1 MRLRRTY
8 PHVLSMP
15 LSRVKDPE
23 NVWKVLSMPRKD
35 RDHFSLLCDIGDLAA
50 LVTGSHNIET
60 FLDSAVKLVSR
71 HLKADVC
78 SIYLYDESADELVL
92 KATVGLNPRA
102 VGRIRMKPGDG
113 LVGTTFAELHPIRE
127 AFASCNPLFKYF
139 EEADEERFESFLSV
153 PIQRG
158 VQRIGVLVVQH
169 EETDYFSERDVMAL
183 KASASQLA
191 GAVENARLLMDL
203 YEATGTPPET
213 HAPDSL
219 KFIRGQSAS
228 EGIAQGP
235 ITFFKKSHVA
245 YLSGNATLC
254 SRYTVEDFQRA
265 VKQTSR
271 QLADLQSRLAER
283 LPESASLIF
292 TAHFMILK
300 DPKFIDRIVHQIS
313 EGASPPDAVR
323 SVARHYINVFSS
335 SSHAYIREK
344 VSDMEDLAGR
354 ILKNMFRRSRET
366 QENDKGKIVVAGELY
381 PSEILKLASEDVQG
395 IILVKGGITSHV
407 SILARSLKIPLVIAD
422 HPRLMD
428 LPEDTPVLLDA
439 NVGNVYIRPDKEILL
454 QFTGHKAAARAL
466 AKSPDTVCR
475 LTLTGDGTRIRL
487 LANINL
493 LSELTFAKEMNA
505 EGIGLYRT
513 EFPFIVRPTFPS
525 EEEQH
530 LVYKH
535 LFDEMTDRE
544 VTIRTLDI
552 SGDKALVYSNATSGK
567 NPDLGLRSI
576 RFSLRHRPL
585 FEQQLRAILRA
596 GADAARL
603 RIMFPMISSLDEF
616 REARRVVD
624 TCLVDLEREALPHH
638 PGPSI
643 GMMVE
648 VPSVVEIMPA
658 LAREADFF
666 SIGTNDFI
674 QYTLAVDRT
683 NEKVADYYRAYHPAV
698 LRGLARVVRAA
709 KEAGREIAVCGEM
722 GHEGKYIPF
731 LLGIGV
737 RTLSVGPQF
746 LPDVHD
752 CISGLTLRDA
762 ERHAEALLAEDTLAG
777 ALKILEGLP
786 ESHG

>member
-1 MRLRRTY
+1 MA
-8 PHVLSMP
+8 
-15 LSRVKDPE
+15 
-23 NVWKVLSMPRKD
+23 RKD
-35 RDHFSLLCDIGDLAA
+35 RDHLNLLCDIGDLAA

-60 FLDSAVKLVSR
+60 FLDSTVKLVSR
-71 HLKADVC
+71 HLAADVC
-78 SIYLYDESADELVL
+78 SIYLYDETSEELVL

-102 VGRIRMKPGDG
+102 VGRVRMKPGEG
-113 LVGTTFAELHPIRE
+113 LVGTSFEHLSPIRE
-127 AFASCNPLFKYF
+127 AHARCNPLFKYF
-139 EEADEERFESFLSV
+139 EETDEDRFESFLSV

-158 VQRIGVLVVQH
+158 AQRIGVLVVQH
-169 EETDYFSERDVMAL
+169 EEADYFSERDVMAL
-183 KASASQLA
+183 RASASQLA

-203 YEATGTPPET
+203 YEATGTPVET
-213 HAPDSL
+213 QDHAQAAL

-228 EGIAQGP
+228 EGVAHGP
-235 ITFFKKSHVA
+235 ISFFKKSHVA
-245 YLSGNATLC
+245 FLSGNANLC
-254 SRYTVEDFQRA
+254 SRYTVEDFHQA
-265 VKQTSR
+265 VNQTSR
-271 QLADLQSRLAER
+271 QLADLQARLSER

-323 SVARHYINVFSS
+323 NVARHYISVFSS

-344 VSDMEDLAGR
+344 VSDIEDLAGR
-354 ILKNMFRRSRET
+354 ILKNLFRQGSSER
-366 QENDKGKIVVAGELY
+366 QENEKGKIVVAGELY

-422 HPRLMD
+422 HPNLMD
-428 LPEDTPVLLDA
+428 LPEETPVLLDA
-439 NVGNVYIRPDKEILL
+439 NVGNIYVRPDKEILL
-454 QFTGHKAAARAL
+454 QFAGHKAAGRVL
-466 AKSPDTVCR
+466 PKSPPTACPITC
-475 LTLTGDGTRIRL
+475 TLDGTRIRL

-493 LSELTFAKEMNA
+493 LSELSIAKELNA

-525 EEEQH
+525 EEEQY

-535 LFDEMTDRE
+535 LFDEMAGRE
-544 VTIRTLDI
+544 ITIRTLDI

-576 RFSLRHRPL
+576 RFSLSNRPL

-596 GADAARL
+596 GAEAGRL

-616 REARRVVD
+616 REARRIVD
-624 TCLVDLEREALPHH
+624 DCLTDLAREDLPHH
-638 PGPSI
+638 PKPFI

-658 LAREADFF
+658 LGREADFF

-683 NEKVADYYRAYHPAV
+683 NEKVAGYYRAYHPAV
-698 LRGLARVVRAA
+698 LRGLARIVRAA
-709 KEAGREIAVCGEM
+709 TAAGREIAVCGEM
-722 GHEGKYIPF
+722 GHEAEYIPF
-731 LLGIGV
+731 LLGIGI

-746 LPDVHD
+746 LPAVHD
-752 CISGLTLRDA
+752 RISGMRLRDA
-762 ERHAEALLAEDTLAG
+762 ERIAEALLSEDTLAG
-777 ALKILEGLP
+777 AFSVLEAQSKLMD
-786 ESHG
+786 S

>member
-1 MRLRRTY
+1 M
-8 PHVLSMP
+8 S
-15 LSRVKDPE
+15 
-23 NVWKVLSMPRKD
+23 RKD
-35 RDHFSLLCDIGDLAA
+35 RDHFNLLCDIGDLAA
-50 LVTGSHNIET
+50 LVTGSHNIEA
-60 FLDSAVKLVSR
+60 FLNSAVQLVSR
-71 HLKADVC
+71 HLRADVC
-78 SIYLYDESADELVL
+78 SIYLYDESAEELVL
-92 KATVGLNPRA
+92 RATLGLNPKA
-102 VGRIRMKPGDG
+102 VGRIRMKPGEG
-113 LVGTTFAELHPIRE
+113 LVGATFENLHPIRE
-127 AFASCNPLFKYF
+127 AAAGSNPLFKYF
-139 EEADEERFESFLSV
+139 EEADEERFQSFLAV

-169 EETDYFSERDVMAL
+169 ETADYFTERDVMAL

-203 YEATGTPPET
+203 YEATGTRPEVQ
-213 HAPDSL
+213 ASASL

-245 YLSGNATLC
+245 FLSGDTHRHE
-254 SRYTVEDFQRA
+254 SYTVEDFHQA
-265 VKQTSR
+265 VRQTSR

-300 DPKFIDRIVHQIS
+300 DPKFIDRIVHQIA
-313 EGASPPDAVR
+313 EGVTPPDAVR
-323 SVARHYINVFSS
+323 NVARHYINVFAS

-354 ILKNMFRRSRET
+354 ILKNLFRRTAEK
-366 QENDKGKIVVAGELY
+366 QENEKGKIVVAAELY
-381 PSEILKLASEDVQG
+381 PSEILKMASEEVQG
-395 IILVKGGITSHV
+395 VILVKGGITSHV

-422 HPRLMD
+422 HPQLMN
-428 LPEDTPVLLDA
+428 LPEETPVLLDA
-439 NVGNVYIRPDKEILL
+439 NVGNIYIRPDREILL
-454 QFTGHKAAARAL
+454 QFAGHKAAGKAA
-466 AKSPDTVCR
+466 AASPSTACR
-475 LTLTGDGTRIRL
+475 ITRTGDGTRVRL

-493 LSELTFAKEMNA
+493 LSELAVARELNA

-513 EFPFIVRPTFPS
+513 EFPFIIRPTFPS
-525 EEEQH
+525 EEEQY

-535 LFDEMTDRE
+535 LLNEMADRE

-552 SGDKALVYSNATSGK
+552 AGDKALVYANATSGK

-576 RFSLRHRPL
+576 RFSLRNRPL

-596 GADAARL
+596 GAASRHL

-616 REARRVVD
+616 REARQVVEA
-624 TCLVDLEREALPHH
+624 CQRDLEREDLPHH
-638 PGPSI
+638 PRPSI

-658 LAREADFF
+658 LAREVDFF

-709 KEAGREIAVCGEM
+709 TAAGREIAVCGEM
-722 GHEGKYIPF
+722 GHETVYIPF

-746 LPDVHD
+746 LPAVHER
-752 CISGLTLRDA
+752 IAGLTLAEA
-762 ERHAEALLAEDTLAG
+762 ERHARLLLAEDTLAG
-777 ALKILEGLP
+777 ALKVLEAQAPGMETLP
-786 ESHG
+786 EARGTAP

>member
-1 MRLRRTY
+1 M
-8 PHVLSMP
+8 S
-15 LSRVKDPE
+15 
-23 NVWKVLSMPRKD
+23 RKD
-35 RDHFSLLCDIGDLAA
+35 RDHFSLLCDIGELAA

-78 SIYLYDESADELVL
+78 SIYLFDETAEELVL
-92 KATVGLNPRA
+92 KATVGLNPQA
-102 VGRIRMKPGDG
+102 VGRIRMKPGEG
-113 LVGTTFAELHPIRE
+113 LVGTTFERLQPIRE

-139 EEADEERFESFLSV
+139 EEANEERFESFLAV

-169 EETDYFSERDVMAL
+169 EEADYFTERDVMAL

-191 GAVENARLLMDL
+191 GSVENARLLMDL
-203 YEATGTPPET
+203 YEATGTSQEIHAQET
-213 HAPDSL
+213 L
-219 KFIRGQSAS
+219 TFIRGQAASA
-228 EGIAQGP
+228 GIAQAP
-235 ITFFKKSHVA
+235 ITFFRKSHVA
-245 YLSGNATLC
+245 FLSGNANLC
-254 SRYTVEDFQRA
+254 SRFTVEDFHQA
-265 VKQTSR
+265 VRQTSR
-271 QLADLQSRLAER
+271 QLAELQARLAER

-300 DPKFIDRIVHQIS
+300 DPKFIDRIVDQIS
-313 EGASPPDAVR
+313 EGVTPPDAVR
-323 SVARHYINVFSS
+323 NIARHYIGVFGSS
-335 SSHAYIREK
+335 SQAYIREK

-354 ILKNMFRRSRET
+354 ILKNMFRHSQER
-366 QENDKGKIVVAGELY
+366 QENEKGKIVIAGELY

-422 HPRLMD
+422 HPQLMD
-428 LPEDTPVLLDA
+428 LPEDTPVLLDG
-439 NVGNVYIRPDKEILL
+439 NVGNIYVRPDKEILV
-454 QFTGHKAAARAL
+454 QFAGREAAVNILPR
-466 AKSPDTVCR
+466 SSDTACDITR
-475 LTLTGDGTRIRL
+475 TADGTRVRL

-493 LSELTFAKEMNA
+493 LSELGAAKDLNA

-525 EEEQH
+525 EEEQY
-530 LVYKH
+530 LVYRH
-535 LFDEMTDRE
+535 LFDEMEDRE
-544 VTIRTLDI
+544 ITIRTLDI
-552 SGDKALVYSNATSGK
+552 SGDKALVYANATSGK

-576 RFSLRHRPL
+576 RFSLRHRPM

-596 GADAARL
+596 GADAPGL
-603 RIMFPMISSLDEF
+603 RIMFPMIGSLDEF
-616 REARRVVD
+616 REAKNVV
-624 TCLVDLEREALPHH
+624 TACLADLDRDDLPHH
-638 PGPSI
+638 TAPSV

-658 LAREADFF
+658 LAREVDFF

-683 NEKVADYYRAYHPAV
+683 NEKVAEYYRAYHPAV

-709 KEAGREIAVCGEM
+709 NAAGREIAVCGEM
-722 GHEGKYIPF
+722 GHEVEYIPF
-731 LLGIGV
+731 LVGIGV

-746 LPDVHD
+746 LTTVHERI
-752 CISGLTLRDA
+752 CGLTIDDAKRQA
-762 ERHAEALLAEDTLAG
+762 ERLLAQDTLAG
-777 ALKILEGLP
+777 ALAVLQAQSGGAAGA
-786 ESHG
+786 S

>member
-1 MRLRRTY
+1 
-8 PHVLSMP
+8 
-15 LSRVKDPE
+15 
-23 NVWKVLSMPRKD
+23 MPRKD
-35 RDHFSLLCDIGDLAA
+35 RDHLNLLCDISDLAA
-50 LVTGSHNIET
+50 LVTGSHNIES
-60 FLDSAVKLVSR
+60 FLDSTVKLVSR
-71 HLKADVC
+71 HLAADVC
-78 SIYLYDESADELVL
+78 SIYLYDEASEELVL
-92 KATVGLNPRA
+92 RATVGLNPRA
-102 VGRIRMKPGDG
+102 VGRVRMKPGEG
-113 LVGTTFAELHPIRE
+113 LVGTTFDQLQPMRE
-127 AFASCNPLFKYF
+127 AHAGCNPHFKYF
-139 EEADEERFESFLSV
+139 EEADEDRFESFLAV

-169 EETDYFSERDVMAL
+169 EEADYFSERDVMAL
-183 KASASQLA
+183 RASASQLA
-191 GAVENARLLMDL
+191 GAVENVRLLMDL
-203 YEATGTPPET
+203 YEATGAPAEPP
-213 HAPDSL
+213 ARAAL

-228 EGIAQGP
+228 EGVAHGP
-235 ITFFKKSHVA
+235 VTLFKKSHVSF
-245 YLSGNATLC
+245 LSGNATLC
-254 SRYTVEDFQRA
+254 PRFTVEDFHQA
-265 VKQTSR
+265 VNQTSR
-271 QLADLQSRLAER
+271 QLAELQSRLAER

-300 DPKFIDRIVHQIS
+300 DPKFIGRIVQQIS

-323 SVARHYINVFSS
+323 NVARHYISLFSS

-344 VSDMEDLAGR
+344 VSDIEDLAGR
-354 ILKNMFRRSRET
+354 ILKNLFRREASET
-366 QENDKGKIVVAGELY
+366 PVKETGKIVVAGELY

-422 HPRLMD
+422 HPGLLD
-428 LPEDTPVLLDA
+428 LPEETPVLLDA
-439 NVGNVYIRPDKEILL
+439 NVGNVYVRPEPEVLL
-454 QFTGHKAAARAL
+454 QFAEQQAAGRIL
-466 AKSPDTVCR
+466 PKSPPTTCR
-475 LTLTGDGTRIRL
+475 LACTLDGTRIRL

-493 LSELTFAKEMNA
+493 LSELSIARELNA

-525 EEEQH
+525 EEEQY

-535 LFDEMTDRE
+535 LFDEMADRE
-544 VTIRTLDI
+544 ITIRTLDI

-596 GADAARL
+596 GSDAPRL

-616 REARRVVD
+616 REARQVVHD
-624 TCLVDLEREALPHH
+624 CLVDLRREGLPHH
-638 PGPSI
+638 PRPSI

-683 NEKVADYYRAYHPAV
+683 NEKVAGYYRAYHPAV
-698 LRGLARVVRAA
+698 LRGLSRVVRAA
-709 KEAGREIAVCGEM
+709 AAGGREIAVCGEM
-722 GHEGKYIPF
+722 GHEAEYIPF
-731 LLGIGV
+731 LLGIGI

-746 LPDVHD
+746 LPAVQER
-752 CISGLTLRDA
+752 IAGLSLRDA
-762 ERHAEALLAEDTLAG
+762 ERIAEALLSEDTLAG
-777 ALKILEGLP
+777 ALSVLEGQPASSGALGPPP
-786 ESHG
+786 ESAL